1 LLPSDGHCRALE
13 DSTIRCKACDIV
25 LNKFEST
32 RKYKDSGEFID
43 LCNGCYTAVK
53 EDVQAIERYDL
64 MEFQDE
70 LDNEE

>member
-1 LLPSDGHCRALE
+1 MEGNI
-13 DSTIRCKACDIV
+13 IRCKACDIV

-64 MEFQDE
+64 MDYQDE
-70 LDNEE
+70 LDNED

>member
-1 LLPSDGHCRALE
+1 MQSMY
-13 DSTIRCKACDIV
+13 IV

-70 LDNEE
+70 LDNED

>member
-1 LLPSDGHCRALE
+1 M
-13 DSTIRCKACDIV
+13 RCKACDVI

-32 RKYKDSGEFID
+32 SKYKDSGEFID

-70 LDNEE
+70 LDNED